1 MSNRATPTW
10 PEGQA
15 DNASSGPARGT
26 SGKPATNPQGGA
38 SGPGRP
44 PSSGA
49 PGNGQPGA
57 GQPRPAQPGAQP
69 AARPGTPTGAG
80 AGSGQG
86 RPATPS
92 TPGRPAVTQPV
103 NASPNPA
110 PKPAAGLAGAGGAGA
125 AGASPVS
132 PVSPQVRQAETAQP
146 HLTAEQK
153 ARAKG
158 DDTVARLQEAGKP
171 TATAPRTRKA
181 QLRLTRLD
189 PWSVMK
195 TALLLSVAFGI
206 VTWVA
211 VFIVWSAIGAAGVF
225 DNLNRTVNEVL
236 GTTSAEPFRIEEYIS
251 TGKVMGFTT
260 LLAVADVFIITALA
274 TLGSFLYNI
283 AATLLGGLE
292 VTLASED

>member
-1 MSNRATPTW
+1 MSNRARPTW

-15 DNASSGPARGT
+15 ENASSRPARGT
-26 SGKPATNPQGGA
+26 TGQPAAKPQGGA
-38 SGPGRP
+38 KPAAPGANQGSPGSAPAAPAPSGPG
-44 PSSGA
+44 
-49 PGNGQPGA
+49 N
-57 GQPRPAQPGAQP
+57 GQPRPAQ
-69 AARPGTPTGAG
+69 TGG
-80 AGSGQG
+80 G
-86 RPATPS
+86 RPAAPSGQNRPAPTPS

-103 NASPNPA
+103 NQSPS
-110 PKPAAGLAGAGGAGA
+110 PKPAQPASAGPVA
-125 AGASPVS
+125 APNRPAAVVTPKDTPAPLS
-132 PVSPQVRQAETAQP
+132 
-146 HLTAEQK
+146 EQK
-153 ARAKG
+153 ARDEA
-158 DDTVARLQEAGKP
+158 TSRIQEPSK
-171 TATAPRTRKA
+171 ATSAPRTRKA

-211 VFIVWSAIGAAGVF
+211 VFIVWSAIDAAGVF
-225 DNLNRTVNEVL
+225 ENLNRTVNEVL
-236 GTTSAEPFRIEEYIS
+236 GTTSAEPFRIQDYIS

>member
-1 MSNRATPTW
+1 MSNRARPTW

-15 DNASSGPARGT
+15 ENASSGPARGT
-26 SGKPATNPQGGA
+26 NGQSATTPQGGA
-38 SGPGRP
+38 KPAAQAASGPARPARP
-44 PSSGA
+44 PSAGK
-49 PGNGQPGA
+49 PGNGQPGGVQSGGA
-57 GQPRPAQPGAQP
+57 QPRPGQG
-69 AARPGTPTGAG
+69 AARPGAPAAGQATG
-80 AGSGQG
+80 GQA
-86 RPATPS
+86 RPAPS

-110 PKPAAGLAGAGGAGA
+110 PKPAAGI
-125 AGASPVS
+125 
-132 PVSPQVRQAETAQP
+132 SPQIRQVGSETTAQP
-146 HLTAEQK
+146 QLTTEQK
-153 ARAKG
+153 ARARG
-158 DDTVARLQEAGKP
+158 DETVARLHEAGKP